1 MEDGAV
7 VFTENTGAL
16 MTIKRGALH
25 EEKIGRPGQ
34 FYKTPSLAGSG
45 SLVVATKAANGPHYQ
60 LVIIAADGRGESRTI
75 YSDPQFDAV
84 EPVAVEERPV
94 PKRFW
99 SNLILSS
106 ASGYFISLDSA
117 DSVDKPKSAAPIRSV
132 RVLAQRP
139 EGEIVLGEAPVE
151 ADGSFYL
158 QVPANQPVRFV
169 LLDERGG
176 TIREE
181 RSWVWTRPGE
191 QRGCTGCHGDKA
203 LAPENRWPL
212 ALRRKEPPAMLGSES
227 AGHETGENRGH

>member
-1 MEDGAV
+1 M
-7 VFTENTGAL
+7 
-16 MTIKRGALH
+16 
-25 EEKIGRPGQ
+25 
-34 FYKTPSLAGSG
+34 
-45 SLVVATKAANGPHYQ
+45 
-60 LVIIAADGRGESRTI
+60 
-75 YSDPQFDAV
+75 
-84 EPVAVEERPV
+84 
-94 PKRFW
+94 
-99 SNLILSS
+99 
-106 ASGYFISLDSA
+106 
-117 DSVDKPKSAAPIRSV
+117 
-132 RVLAQRP
+132 
-139 EGEIVLGEAPVE
+139 LGEAPVE